1 MPDLYFDR
9 RHLDND
15 GYTDQYRWHLADTN
29 VLESDIDEAHRPGA
43 SSTAGS
49 PGKSRE
55 PAGKSCAGP
64 IQPRDRRTPVAPQPR
79 GEGLQG
85 ATTGVG
91 VASSHRL

>member
-29 VLESDIDEAHRPGA
+29 LLENDIDEAHRRGA

-49 PGKSRE
+49 PGKSR
-55 PAGKSCAGP
+55 
-64 IQPRDRRTPVAPQPR
+64 
-79 GEGLQG
+79 
-85 ATTGVG
+85 
-91 VASSHRL
+91 

>member
-49 PGKSRE
+49 PGKSR
-55 PAGKSCAGP
+55 
-64 IQPRDRRTPVAPQPR
+64 
-79 GEGLQG
+79 
-85 ATTGVG
+85 
-91 VASSHRL
+91 